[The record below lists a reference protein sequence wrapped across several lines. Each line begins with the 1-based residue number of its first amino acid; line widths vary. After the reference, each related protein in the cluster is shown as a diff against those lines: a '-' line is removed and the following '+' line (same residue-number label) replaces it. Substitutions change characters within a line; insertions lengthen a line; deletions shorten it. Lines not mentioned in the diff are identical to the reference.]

1 MKLIME
7 NWRRYLTEIGKD
19 WEAEAEKAGE
29 PEPSRLNQLET
40 IGDLRR
46 EIQKIQLAKRGKKGL
61 TSATGVATAALLDL
75 VPGGGTLKSV
85 YDVARTMYNLPDDKK
100 TNTGLD
106 KLNVDDQVSK
116 VVDDRIEN
124 AFLNDF
130 SMYLKSFDD
139 ETPLEKL
146 DVTELLGTYI
156 SDEFLKTIVAKP
168 GGK

>member
-1 MKLIME
+1 
-7 NWRRYLTEIGKD
+7 
-19 WEAEAEKAGE
+19 
-29 PEPSRLNQLET
+29 
-40 IGDLRR
+40 
-46 EIQKIQLAKRGKKGL
+46 
-61 TSATGVATAALLDL
+61 
-75 VPGGGTLKSV
+75 
-85 YDVARTMYNLPDDKK
+85 MYNLPDDKK

-156 SDEFLKTIVAKP
+156 SDEFLKTVVAKP